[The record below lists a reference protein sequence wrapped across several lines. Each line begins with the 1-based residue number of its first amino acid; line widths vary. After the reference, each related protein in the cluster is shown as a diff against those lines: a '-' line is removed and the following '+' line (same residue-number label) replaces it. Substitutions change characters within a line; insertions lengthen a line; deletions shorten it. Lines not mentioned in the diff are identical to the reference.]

1 MKKRTKSQLAIL
13 KAAKDCFW
21 KFGINKV
28 TVEEIADTAG
38 VSKMTFY
45 RNFANKKEVA
55 EIVLM
60 EIIADGEDSFDAI
73 MRKEI
78 DFPHKLKELVLL
90 EHEYSRGISQ
100 EFIND
105 IINNQD
111 QDLQLIIDKA
121 NQRGQEKLIVQL
133 KTAQREGWVRK
144 DLHFPFLIYMM
155 NDINHMLSDEKL
167 VAMYA
172 STEDLIMEI
181 VNFFFYGIVAPE
193 RLK

>member
-1 MKKRTKSQLAIL
+1 LNKRTKSQLAIL

-28 TVEEIADTAG
+28 TVEEIAETAG

-45 RNFANKKEVA
+45 RSFANKKEVA
-55 EIVLM
+55 EIVLLD
-60 EIIADGEDSFDAI
+60 IIADGEHSFDAI
-73 MRKEI
+73 MQKEN

-90 EHEYSRGISQ
+90 EHDYSRGISQ

-111 QDLQLIIDKA
+111 QDLRLIIDEA
-121 NQRGQEKLIVQL
+121 NQRGQEKLIVHL
-133 KTAQREGWVRK
+133 KTAQSEGWVRK

-155 NDINHMLSDEKL
+155 NDINHKLNDEKL

>member
-13 KAAKDCFW
+13 KAAKACFW

-28 TVEEIADTAG
+28 TVEEIAETAG

-45 RNFANKKEVA
+45 RSFANKKEVA

-60 EIIADGEDSFDAI
+60 NIITSSEHSLDEI
-73 MRKEI
+73 MRKDI

-100 EFIND
+100 EFISD

-111 QDLQLIIDKA
+111 QDLQLIIDEA
-121 NQRGQEKLIVQL
+121 NQRGQEKLIVHL
-133 KTAQREGWVRK
+133 KKAQKEGWVRK
-144 DLHFPFLIYMM
+144 DLHFPFLVYMM
-155 NDINHMLSDEKL
+155 NDINHKLSDEKL

-172 STEDLIMEI
+172 STEDLIMEM